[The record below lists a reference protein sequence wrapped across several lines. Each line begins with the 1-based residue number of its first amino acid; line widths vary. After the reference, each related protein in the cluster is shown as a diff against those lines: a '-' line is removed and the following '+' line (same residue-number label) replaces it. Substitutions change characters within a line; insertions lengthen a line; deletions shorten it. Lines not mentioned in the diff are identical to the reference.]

1 MTDPGAN
8 HRLVG
13 GVGIRYLLAAACLVV
28 IIAGLRAAA
37 ELILPFLIAVFLA
50 VVNVPVMNW
59 LVRMRV
65 PKPLAVLCT
74 VLLAVAVI
82 GALVAVLAGSI
93 NQLTA
98 AAPTYQ
104 ARLREL
110 AESLLAFGARF
121 GLPVEQW
128 TSLDLAP
135 SGVFDLLGGV
145 VGDTVRAVGAF
156 LSNTFLVLLTVI
168 FILFEAAG
176 FSRKIT
182 AAFGAPQESFRQMTR
197 MARQVQ
203 TYLAV
208 KAAVSAATGLTVGV
222 WVALMGLDFPLLW
235 GVLAFI
241 FNFIPTLGSILA
253 AVPAVML
260 AIVQFGPGR
269 AAVIAA
275 GYVVVNIIFGNGI
288 EPTLMG
294 RRLGLSTLVVFGS
307 LVFWGWVWGPVG
319 MLFSVPL
326 TMAVK
331 IALENSHEFRW
342 VAVLLDAN
350 PAPPPATKD

>member
-1 MTDPGAN
+1 MTD
-8 HRLVG
+8 HRTASGMSV
-13 GVGIRYLLAAACLVV
+13 RYLVAAACLVI

-50 VVNVPVMNW
+50 VVNVPLMNW
-59 LVRMRV
+59 LVRMKV
-65 PKPLAVLCT
+65 PKPLAVALT
-74 VLLAVAVI
+74 VLSAVAVVA
-82 GALVAVLAGSI
+82 ALVAVVAGSI

-98 AAPTYQ
+98 AAPAYQ

-110 AESLLAFGARF
+110 TTSAMAFGMQL
-121 GLPVEQW
+121 GLPVEEW

-135 SGVFDLLGGV
+135 TGMFDLIGGV
-145 VGDTVRAVGAF
+145 IGDTVRTVGSF

-176 FSRKIT
+176 FSRKIA
-182 AAFGAPQESFRQMTR
+182 AAFGTPQDSFNQLTR
-197 MARQVQ
+197 MAGQVQ
-203 TYLAV
+203 TYLVV
-208 KAAVSAATGLTVGV
+208 KTAVSAATGLTVGI

-235 GVLAFI
+235 GVLAFL
-241 FNFIPTLGSILA
+241 FNFIPTLGSIVA

-275 GYVVVNIIFGNGI
+275 GYLAVNIIFGNGI

-294 RRLGLSTLVVFGS
+294 RRLGLSTLVVFSS
-307 LVFWGWVWGPVG
+307 LVFWGWVWGPIG

-326 TMAVK
+326 TMVVK
-331 IALENSHEFRW
+331 IALENSRDFCW
-342 VAVLLDAN
+342 VAVLLEAN
-350 PAPPPATKD
+350 PAPSSATKD

>member
-1 MTDPGAN
+1 MTDQ
-8 HRLVG
+8 RMVG
-13 GVGIRYLLAAACLVV
+13 GMSIRYLVAAACLVV

-50 VVNVPVMNW
+50 VVNVPLMNW
-59 LVRMRV
+59 LVRMKV
-65 PKPLAVLCT
+65 PKPLAVALT
-74 VLLAVAVI
+74 ILSAVAVI
-82 GALVAVLAGSI
+82 AALVAVVAGSI

-110 AESLLAFGARF
+110 TTSLMAFGTRL
-121 GLPVEQW
+121 GLPVAEW

-135 SGVFDLLGGV
+135 TGMFDLIGGV
-145 VGDTVRAVGAF
+145 IGDTVRTVGSF

-182 AAFGAPQESFRQMTR
+182 VAFGTPQDSFSQLTR
-197 MARQVQ
+197 MAHQVQ
-203 TYLAV
+203 TYLVV
-208 KAAVSAATGLTVGV
+208 KTAVSAATGLTVGI

-235 GVLAFI
+235 GVLACL
-241 FNFIPTLGSILA
+241 FNFIPTLGSIVA

-275 GYVVVNIIFGNGI
+275 GYLAVNIIFGNGI

-294 RRLGLSTLVVFGS
+294 RRLGLSTLVVFSS
-307 LVFWGWVWGPVG
+307 LVFWGWVWGPIG

-331 IALENSHEFRW
+331 IALENSREFRW

-350 PAPPPATKD
+350 PAPQPATKD

>member
-1 MTDPGAN
+1 MTDPAAD
-8 HRLVG
+8 HRAMG
-13 GVGIRYLLAAACLVV
+13 GMSVRYLVAAACLVI

-37 ELILPFLIAVFLA
+37 ELILPFLVAVFLA
-50 VVNVPVMNW
+50 IVNVPVMNW
-59 LVRMRV
+59 LVRMKV
-65 PKPLAVLCT
+65 PKPLAVLGT
-74 VLLAVAVI
+74 ILMAVTVI

-98 AAPTYQ
+98 AVPAYQ
-104 ARLREL
+104 ARLGEL
-110 AESLLAFGARF
+110 AESLMGVGARF

-145 VGDTVRAVGAF
+145 IGDTVRAVGAF

-182 AAFGAPQESFRQMTR
+182 AAFGAPRESFSQFTR
-197 MARQVQ
+197 MAQQVQ
-203 TYLAV
+203 TYLVV
-208 KAAVSAATGLTVGV
+208 KTAMSAATGLTVGI

-235 GVLAFI
+235 GVLAFL
-241 FNFIPTLGSILA
+241 FNFIPTLGSIVA

-275 GYVVVNIIFGNGI
+275 GYLAINVIFGNGI

-331 IALENSHEFRW
+331 IVLENSREFRW
-342 VAVLLDAN
+342 VAILLDAN
-350 PAPPPATKD
+350 PAPQPAAKE

>member
-13 GVGIRYLLAAACLVV
+13 GVGVRYLVAAACLVV

-37 ELILPFLIAVFLA
+37 ELILPFLVAVFLA

-59 LVRMRV
+59 LVRLKV

-74 VLLAVAVI
+74 VLLAIAVI
-82 GALVAVLAGSI
+82 GALVAVLAGSV

-98 AAPTYQ
+98 AAPAYQ
-104 ARLREL
+104 ERLREL
-110 AESLLAFGARF
+110 AGSLLGFGARL
-121 GLPVEQW
+121 GLPVEEW
-128 TSLDLAP
+128 ASLDLAP
-135 SGVFDLLGGV
+135 SGMFDLIGGV
-145 VGDTVRAVGAF
+145 IGDTVRTVGAF

-182 AAFGAPQESFRQMTR
+182 AAFGARQSSFSQMAR
-197 MARQVQ
+197 MAQQVQ
-203 TYLAV
+203 TYLVV
-208 KAAVSAATGLTVGV
+208 KTAVSAATGLTVGI

-235 GVLAFI
+235 GVLAFL

-269 AAVIAA
+269 AAVIAG
-275 GYVVVNIIFGNGI
+275 GYLAVNIIFGNAI

-307 LVFWGWVWGPVG
+307 LVFWGWVWGPIG

-331 IALENSHEFRW
+331 IALENSREFRW

-350 PAPPPATKD
+350 PAPQPATKD

>member
-1 MTDPGAN
+1 MDD
-8 HRLVG
+8 VG
-13 GVGIRYLLAAACLVV
+13 VRYLLPAACLVV

-59 LVRMRV
+59 LVDKKV

-74 VLLAVAVI
+74 VLLAVTVI
-82 GALVAVLAGSI
+82 GALVMFLAVAI

-110 AESLLAFGARF
+110 AESLLAFAAGL
-121 GLPVEQW
+121 GLPVEEW

-135 SGVFDLLGGV
+135 SGMFDLIGGI
-145 VGDTVRAVGAF
+145 VGDTVSTVGAF

-182 AAFGAPQESFRQMTR
+182 EAFGPRQGSFRKMAR
-197 MARQVQ
+197 MASQVQ

-208 KAAVSAATGLTVGV
+208 KAAVSVATGLTVGI

-269 AAVIAA
+269 AAVIAV
-275 GYVVVNIIFGNGI
+275 GYVAVNIIFGNGI
-288 EPTLMG
+288 EPSLMG

-331 IALENSHEFRW
+331 IAFENSREFRW

>member
-1 MTDPGAN
+1 MTDPAAD
-8 HRLVG
+8 HRAMG
-13 GVGIRYLLAAACLVV
+13 GMSVRYLVAAACLVI

-37 ELILPFLIAVFLA
+37 ELILPFLVAVFLA
-50 VVNVPVMNW
+50 IVNVPVMNW
-59 LVRMRV
+59 LVRMKV
-65 PKPLAVLCT
+65 PKPLAVLGT
-74 VLLAVAVI
+74 ILMAVTVI

-98 AAPTYQ
+98 AAPAYQ

-110 AESLLAFGARF
+110 AESLMAVGTRF

-145 VGDTVRAVGAF
+145 IGDTVRAVGAF

-182 AAFGAPQESFRQMTR
+182 AAFGAPRESFGQFTR
-197 MARQVQ
+197 MAQQVQ
-203 TYLAV
+203 TYLVV
-208 KAAVSAATGLTVGV
+208 KTAVSAATGLAVGI

-235 GVLAFI
+235 GVLAFL
-241 FNFIPTLGSILA
+241 FNFIPTLGSIVA

-275 GYVVVNIIFGNGI
+275 GYLAINIIFGNGI

-331 IALENSHEFRW
+331 IVLENSREFRW
-342 VAVLLDAN
+342 LAVLLDAN
-350 PAPPPATKD
+350 PAPQPAAKD